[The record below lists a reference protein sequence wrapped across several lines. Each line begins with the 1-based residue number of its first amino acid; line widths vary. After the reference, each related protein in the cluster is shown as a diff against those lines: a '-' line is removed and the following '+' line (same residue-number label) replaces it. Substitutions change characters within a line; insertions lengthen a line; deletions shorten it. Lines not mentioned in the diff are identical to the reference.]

1 MTATSTAVGADLV
14 VAHGLHVAMVLAGL
28 WGLAAL
34 LLPHV
39 LTRCSLTLDPAADHT
54 ADQPDDHATRVA
66 ALRVAVGSGG
76 ASDTRPAAPVDT
88 PATGSAGPRPAPLAS
103 NAAPAA
109 LGLPLAVVATA
120 TAAGIHAAVAPPHLR
135 EGLTTGLFLLAV
147 AALQLAWAA
156 AATRPTPRL
165 LRTGVALHLSLVALW
180 LLTRTTGLPAA
191 LATVVPDVDLAAH
204 PVGAWD
210 LACVAWQL
218 AAAAACVATLRRGV
232 PDRCPGWFA
241 WPPSSRA
248 AVGAAATGL
257 VLLSTSGL
265 PS

>member
-1 MTATSTAVGADLV
+1 MTALSTAVGAGLA
-14 VAHGLHVAMVLAGL
+14 AHGLHVAMVLAGL

-39 LTRCSLTLDPAADHT
+39 LTRFSTVAGPAPEPADE
-54 ADQPDDHATRVA
+54 HAVRVA
-66 ALRVAVGSGG
+66 ALRVAVGAGG
-76 ASDTRPAAPVDT
+76 PAGPLLDPLLDPDVRPAAPVDT
-88 PATGSAGPRPAPLAS
+88 PATGSAGS
-103 NAAPAA
+103 PAA

-135 EGLTTGLFLLAV
+135 DGLAAGLFFLVV
-147 AALQLAWAA
+147 AGLQLAWAA

-165 LRTGVALHLSLVALW
+165 LRAGAALHLSLVALW
-180 LLTRTTGLPAA
+180 LLSRTTGLPAV
-191 LATVVPDVDLAAH
+191 LATVLPGADQTAH

-218 AAAAACVATLRRGV
+218 VAAAACVATLRRGV
-232 PDRCPGWFA
+232 PARCPGWFA

-248 AVGAAATGL
+248 AVGAAAAGL
-257 VLLSTSGL
+257 ALLSTSGL